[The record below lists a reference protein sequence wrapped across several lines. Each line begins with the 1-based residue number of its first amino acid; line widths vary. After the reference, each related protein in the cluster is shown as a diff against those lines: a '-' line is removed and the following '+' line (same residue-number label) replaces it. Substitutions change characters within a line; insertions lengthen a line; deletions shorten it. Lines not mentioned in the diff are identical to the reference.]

1 MPPVP
6 PPPAYNLFAVKVLI
20 VDSNRFMRQIIRQV
34 LHAIN
39 IRKIQEAADS
49 GEAFKIL
56 KTFDA
61 DIVTVDYQVSPLDG
75 IEFAKMV
82 RTAEDS
88 PNPFVP
94 IIMVTAYSEKA
105 IVCQS
110 RDAGIDEFLAKP
122 ISAQSLYARI
132 VAIIDRRRPFVR
144 CKSYF
149 GPDRHRRDDSEY
161 QGTRRREGDK
171 DGEWVAV

>member
-1 MPPVP
+1 MPAVP

-34 LHAIN
+34 LHALN
-39 IRKIQEAADS
+39 IRRIQEAADS

-61 DIVTVDYQVSPLDG
+61 DIVTVDYNVTPLNG

-82 RTAEDS
+82 RTAKDS
-88 PNPFVP
+88 PNPYVP
-94 IIMVTAYSEKA
+94 IIMVTAYAEQA
-105 IVCQS
+105 VVCQS
-110 RDAGIDEFLAKP
+110 RDAGIDEFLTKP

-132 VAIIDRRRPFVR
+132 VAVIDRRRPFIR

-161 QGTRRREGDK
+161 QGPRKREGDK
-171 DGEWVAV
+171 DDGWTVV